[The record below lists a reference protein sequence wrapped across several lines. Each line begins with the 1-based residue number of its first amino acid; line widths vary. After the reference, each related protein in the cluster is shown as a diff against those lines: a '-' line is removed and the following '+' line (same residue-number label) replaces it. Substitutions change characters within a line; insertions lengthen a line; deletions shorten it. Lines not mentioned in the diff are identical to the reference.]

1 MNRKSQKGFS
11 LIEVL
16 VAMALLG
23 VIGVAFLGALATSS
37 MAIVT
42 TDEHQKAKNIAE
54 MEMEYIKNLPY
65 AANYTPLALTS
76 EYSGFSVV
84 TVDGVIYPQ
93 DIADNTDGKI
103 QKVEITIQRN
113 SQELYTLVS
122 YKAQ

>member
-23 VIGVAFLGALATSS
+23 VIGVAFLSALAASS
-37 MAIVT
+37 LAIIT
-42 TDEHQKAKNIAE
+42 TDEHQKAKTIAE

-65 AANYTPLALTS
+65 AANYTPVDLPS

-93 DIADNTDGKI
+93 NISDNTDEKI
-103 QKVEITIQRN
+103 QKVEITIQRD
-113 SQELYTLVS
+113 SKELYTLVS